1 MGQKR
6 NRAGNNSQNRNER
19 NISNSREVSRRTKGK
34 NRYSFEEDRRTTAR
48 YYDDDGYY
56 QTEPKRRKKSA
67 SAKNRDDYTKK
78 SKKRSSEYGSEGRK
92 RKRRG
97 RRNNVVSKT
106 IGIILAIIQFVLS
119 VVLTVNVLFFDMLTV
134 T

>member
-78 SKKRSSEYGSEGRK
+78 SKTEVPNTAAKAEKGKDVEEERMWSVRRS
-92 RKRRG
+92 
-97 RRNNVVSKT
+97 VSSW
-106 IGIILAIIQFVLS
+106 QSF
-119 VVLTVNVLFFDMLTV
+119 NLFYQ
-134 T
+134 